1 MAGTLGTAIL
11 GNTLLDV
18 LSTQNCNVAT
28 FGNQSSNLL
37 IRLYDSNLPFAN
49 KNYVIGLCNID
60 TTYQSNAFYIS
71 ANQKNLTRI
80 GIGTAFPA
88 STLEVEGVDALRV
101 PYGTTSDRPSIPKK
115 GQIRYNS
122 DLEYFEGYGVGD
134 TWNAIGSGGAGSGG
148 GSTWSSITS
157 NVPNFVLSSG
167 AFTTNCNVALK
178 RSGNNDI
185 MVHMYING
193 VVVTKP
199 TASAD
204 YKVNMPVDID
214 YASYPVPFVLGELW
228 LITSNTSTGAIAEYK
243 AVAKSIPGDAS
254 FVTLK
259 YLNGTTEASFGDF
272 NSGLNLSL
280 QGFVTY
286 KTSVIYNP
294 PSYDSNNVLISGTTV
309 TWVDS
314 LYPYPYLSPPSG
326 GSLTMAYRQGT
337 YRYLG
342 DDIIQNVFVQASLD
356 TQPGDTSLN
365 HTMPLQWP
373 VNLVRYS
380 SNAIVGDMWL
390 KVTNGA
396 TSTNYKAYVQ
406 TNVAASN
413 TVIVRY
419 MNGTTD
425 QSLATITAGSTITL
439 QGTMTYKTTAA
450 SSLFIPTQYLP
461 NKLYQD
467 GLGRVAI
474 NNDGAVVRARW
485 EVIETS
491 NYPAVLIDQ
500 RSGAD
505 IAQFRSN
512 TTDIKAIIDANGNV
526 GIGTSQAALPITVY
540 GNMMFNG
547 TMYDVYGNPLWIP
560 GSSVNWQTTPAIPTI
575 TIPTGGTW
583 SQNNS
588 LTSGLWRYIG
598 NEVNYNIAVTGT
610 MTVAPTSTVD
620 NFKLTLP
627 APVKLSSYPTVP
639 GSTMSNVILGELW
652 ANVMYGSNSN
662 MFKSYAMV
670 DPTNSNLVSL
680 RLLSGTTDTSFS
692 TMLAPS
698 TLTLRG
704 QINYTTTSN
713 IMSIPVPSTSIPANF
728 KQDQYGRVTL
738 NTNNPARG
746 QFDIVLNSNVPGLV
760 VDQSGT
766 GDIAQFMDAGVV
778 KTVMDTN
785 GNVGI
790 GTTIAYRELVVQGNA
805 SVSGNVGIGTTVAY
819 RELVVQ
825 GNVSVSGS
833 VSAGNIGMFRNRI
846 INGDMN
852 IDQRNSGALMTN
864 VSDGVYTLDRYY
876 IGKSG
881 TYTVNVQQVSTPGTL
896 PGFKNCIKLTVG
908 TQQASLSATHYSALG
923 QIIEGSN
930 ISDFMYGTANAV
942 TTTVSFWVYSSVTGT
957 YSIRLRNSA
966 NDRSYV
972 SEYTIN
978 NINTWEYKN
987 ITIPG
992 DTTGTWLN
1000 TTGIG
1005 LGIIFCFG
1013 AGTTYQTTAN
1023 SWQSGIY
1030 FATSSTSNFF
1040 ANAVGSA
1047 IYITGLQLE
1056 KGTMATTF
1064 EFRPNAVEL
1073 MLCQRYY
1080 QFVTTG
1086 YASGVTYSTTKAT
1099 VVYNMYVP
1107 MRISPV
1113 ETLPSAATVSIGVEN
1128 VGNVAASIIGT
1139 SYKSIRT
1146 YALFATYTAT
1156 GAAGNLAFLAG
1167 GTIPLSAE
1175 L

>member
-37 IRLYDSNLPFAN
+37 IRLYDSNLPFAD

-60 TTYQSNAFYIS
+60 TSYQRNALYIS
-71 ANQKNLTRI
+71 ANQSNLTRI

-88 STLEVEGVDALRV
+88 STLELGGTDAIRV
-101 PYGTTSDRPSIPKK
+101 PYGTTSDRPIVAKK
-115 GQIRYNS
+115 GQIRFNS
-122 DLEYFEGYGVGD
+122 ELDYFEGYGTGGA
-134 TWNAIGSGGAGSGG
+134 WGAIGGGG

-185 MVHMYING
+185 MVHLYING

-254 FVTLK
+254 FITLK
-259 YLNGTTEASFGDF
+259 YLNGTTETSFGDF
-272 NSGLNLSL
+272 NSGINLSL

-286 KTSVIYNP
+286 KSSVIYNP
-294 PSYDSNNVLISGTTV
+294 PNYDSNNVLISGTTV

-314 LYPYPYLSPPSG
+314 LYPYPYLSPPAG
-326 GSLTMAYRQGT
+326 GTLTMAYRQGT

-342 DDIIQNVFVQASLD
+342 DDIIQNIFVQASLD
-356 TQPGDTSLN
+356 TQPDDTSLN

-373 VNLVRYS
+373 INLIRYS
-380 SNAIVGDMWL
+380 SNAIIGDMWL

-406 TNVAASN
+406 TNTANSN

-425 QSLATITAGSTITL
+425 QSLVTIPAGSTLTL

-560 GSSVNWQTTPAIPTI
+560 GSSVNWQSTPTAPSI

-583 SQNNS
+583 SQNS
-588 LTSGLWRYIG
+588 ALTSGLWRYIG

-620 NFKLTLP
+620 NFKLSLP
-627 APVKLSSYPTVP
+627 APLKLSAYPSVP
-639 GSTMSNVILGELW
+639 GSAMSNVILGELW
-652 ANVMYGSNSN
+652 ANVMYGTNSN

-670 DPTNSNLVSL
+670 DPTNSNQVSL

-713 IMSIPVPSTSIPANF
+713 IVSLSVPSTSVPANF

-738 NTNNPARG
+738 NTNNPARA

-766 GDIAQFMDAGVV
+766 GDIAQFMEAGVV
-778 KTVMDTN
+778 KTVIDSN
-785 GNVGI
+785 
-790 GTTIAYRELVVQGNA
+790 
-805 SVSGNVGIGTTVAY
+805 GNVGIGTTVAY
-819 RELVVQ
+819 NELVVQ

-833 VSAGNIGMFRNRI
+833 LSAGNIGMFRNRI

-852 IDQRNSGALMTN
+852 VDQRNSGTAVTN
-864 VSDGVYTLDRYY
+864 VPTSTYVLDRFSL
-876 IGKSG
+876 GKSG
-881 TYTVNVQQVSTPGTL
+881 TLTVNVQQVDTPATL
-896 PGFKNCIKLTVG
+896 PGFRKCMKISVG
-908 TQQASLSATHYSALG
+908 TQQVSLTSVDYVNMN
-923 QIIEGSN
+923 QPIEGFN
-930 ISDFMYGTANAV
+930 VSDFIFGTNSAQSV
-942 TTTVSFWVYSSVTGT
+942 TVSFWVYATVTGT
-957 YSIRLRNSA
+957 FSVSLKNIDST
-966 NDRSYV
+966 RSYV
-972 SEYTIN
+972 TNFTVAST
-978 NINTWEYKN
+978 NTWQYVSM
-987 ITIPG
+987 TFPG
-992 DTTGTWLN
+992 DTTGTWAVDN
-1000 TTGIG
+1000 TRGIAV
-1005 LGIIFCFG
+1005 GITL
-1013 AGTTYQTTAN
+1013 AVGTALQTTAG
-1023 SWQSGIY
+1023 SWQSGNYIG
-1030 FATSSTSNFF
+1030 TSSTSNFF

-1056 KGTMATTF
+1056 KGTIATPF
-1064 EFRPNAVEL
+1064 EFRPYGVEL

-1080 QFVTTG
+1080 QKFAVGGIAGEWRSTSDFQFGGLLPIALRTAPTALSNFSVITALTVDTGSTVGASLNSGLTSFINASTQNYYIRASASAAQTVTAG
-1086 YASGVTYSTTKAT
+1086 YAGC
-1099 VVYNMYVP
+1099 
-1107 MRISPV
+1107 
-1113 ETLPSAATVSIGVEN
+1113 
-1128 VGNVAASIIGT
+1128 
-1139 SYKSIRT
+1139 
-1146 YALFATYTAT
+1146 
-1156 GAAGNLAFLAG
+1156 
-1167 GTIPLSAE
+1167 LSAGVLAISAE
-1175 L
+1175 I